1 MTQQAHYPSLND
13 KVVLVSGGGSGI
25 GASIVRNFA
34 AQGARVAFLD
44 YDRAASEALV
54 ASLKEEGR
62 DVLFSF
68 CRLRCASDK
77 RSTSSSNFSFESQR
91 SAK

>member
-1 MTQQAHYPSLND
+1 MTKQAQYPSLND

-54 ASLKEEGR
+54 TSLKEEGC
-62 DVLFSF
+62 DVLFAF
-68 CRLRCASDK
+68 CVKSMICGLRSPLLPAHLV
-77 RSTSSSNFSFESQR
+77 R
-91 SAK
+91 